1 MNIFKQGITRGFFC
15 CLLALTVLL
24 LPVSKAFADAP
35 AMAGMQA
42 IVQKVPI
49 KDGKFTATAET
60 IIPEP
65 PVGVPV
71 KPIRIEQALVSLTPD
86 SLKEGVVRSIKI
98 TGPKGVE
105 FGCVNLKVQDGT
117 DLIKSCGGPALLEPG
132 KTLYEAS
139 GDDFG
144 PDGFGEFSII
154 LIPS

>member
-1 MNIFKQGITRGFFC
+1 MNIFKQGFTRGFFC
-15 CLLALTVLL
+15 CLLALAVVLV
-24 LPVSKAFADAP
+24 PVSKAFASPP
-35 AMAGMQA
+35 AIDGGLAF
-42 IVQKVPI
+42 VEKVPI
-49 KDGKFTATAET
+49 KDGKFTATART
-60 IIPEP
+60 N
-65 PVGVPV
+65 VPGPHDGAPG
-71 KPIRIEQALVSLTPD
+71 KPIRIEQALVSLSPD

-132 KTLYEAS
+132 DTLYEAS